1 MSHTGTTLQFALS
14 DPTSKGFIAAD
25 LVVEVQGR
33 TCSNVAGTIAS
44 LTCTM
49 TANTD
54 GSPTLVAGDVTPLVH
69 LKQYGIAGLASGV
82 SPLSVPLLAD
92 SLSSTSGGN
101 NGGYLVTLTGSGFPL
116 DPTKMTIEMCQKQ
129 ATVKSSTNI
138 NVQFYIP
145 SCGTLTA

>member
-1 MSHTGTTLQFALS
+1 MSYTGTTLQFAIS
-14 DPTSKGFIAAD
+14 DPTNKGFLAAD

-33 TCSNVAGTIAS
+33 TCSSVAGTIAS

-49 TANTD
+49 TANSN
-54 GSPTLVAGDVTPLVH
+54 GSPTLVAGDVTPLVY

-82 SPLSVPLLAD
+82 NPLSVPLLAS

-116 DPTKMTIEMCQKQ
+116 DPTKITIEMCQKQ
-129 ATVKSSTNI
+129 ATVKSSNNI
-138 NVQFYIP
+138 QVEFYVP
-145 SCGTLTA
+145 SCATLTA